1 MWRVLDDSIEVSTV
15 FQIHW
20 FIPYWQMHGGIEEK
34 HPVVTCPHYTPTQ
47 EKEKERCIYTFVYTQ
62 KHNTTGCLWYSHC
75 VTKKSWWRKT
85 VSAAPKWP
93 RERILGHKRQL
104 RATKTRWAEFDRLI
118 QILMYFCLHL
128 LFFHNHFFQQVHK
141 IFKWINPQYVL
152 HQAYYTFKFYV
163 INAKATNFS
172 DVPH

>member
-34 HPVVTCPHYTPTQ
+34 HPVVTCPHYTPTREEREMHLYIRIHTETQ
-47 EKEKERCIYTFVYTQ
+47 YNRLFVVFSLWLRNPDDEKQ
-62 KHNTTGCLWYSHC
+62 
-75 VTKKSWWRKT
+75 
-85 VSAAPKWP
+85 SAAPKWP

-128 LFFHNHFFQQVHK
+128 LFFHNHFSAGSQDFQMDK
-141 IFKWINPQYVL
+141 STICPASSLLYI
-152 HQAYYTFKFYV
+152 
-163 INAKATNFS
+163 
-172 DVPH
+172 